1 MYTAL
6 QLWLIENG
14 FNLNFTCDVED
25 FVDYISSAGFKGLAL
40 RRSQGGVSESV
51 VTLNGFEMQL
61 REKIRVL
68 LLNDALSGDASAHRI
83 AVQVIRSGFDS
94 LSWQE
99 RFLYFGRV
107 SPLLR
112 NIGEEQGSELEK
124 SPSQRGEPPPCD
136 Q

>member
-1 MYTAL
+1 MVLTL
-6 QLWLIENG
+6 TLLVI
-14 FNLNFTCDVED
+14 VED
-25 FVDYISSAGFKGLAL
+25 FVDYISSAGFRGLAL
-40 RRSQGGVSESV
+40 RRSQGGASESV

-61 REKIRVL
+61 REQIRVL

-112 NIGEEQGSELEK
+112 NIGEEQGSGLERQ
-124 SPSQRGEPPPCD
+124 SLSQRGKPPPCD

>member
-1 MYTAL
+1 M
-6 QLWLIENG
+6 
-14 FNLNFTCDVED
+14 
-25 FVDYISSAGFKGLAL
+25 
-40 RRSQGGVSESV
+40 
-51 VTLNGFEMQL
+51 TLNDFEMQL
-61 REKIRVL
+61 REQIRVL
-68 LLNDALSGDASAHRI
+68 ILNDALSGDASAHRI
-83 AVQVIRSGFDS
+83 AVKVIRSGFDS

-112 NIGEEQGSELEK
+112 NIGDEHGSGLERQ